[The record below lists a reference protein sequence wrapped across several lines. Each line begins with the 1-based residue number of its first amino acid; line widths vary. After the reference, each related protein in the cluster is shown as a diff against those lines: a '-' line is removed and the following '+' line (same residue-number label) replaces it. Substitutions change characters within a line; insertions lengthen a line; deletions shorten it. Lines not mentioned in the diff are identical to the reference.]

1 MNEQTRYVMA
11 IYEVGVI
18 IRDTMEYLLPAN
30 KDGYR
35 LDVYPADGETFGEAD
50 GYDCNSEMI
59 DNADALIVFWYGV
72 GREVRKM
79 IETAWKFDLELHEIE
94 I

>member
-35 LDVYPADGETFGEAD
+35 LDVY
-50 GYDCNSEMI
+50 NS
-59 DNADALIVFWYGV
+59 
-72 GREVRKM
+72 RKT
-79 IETAWKFDLELHEIE
+79 IPWSLEWICASGSS
-94 I
+94 IQ